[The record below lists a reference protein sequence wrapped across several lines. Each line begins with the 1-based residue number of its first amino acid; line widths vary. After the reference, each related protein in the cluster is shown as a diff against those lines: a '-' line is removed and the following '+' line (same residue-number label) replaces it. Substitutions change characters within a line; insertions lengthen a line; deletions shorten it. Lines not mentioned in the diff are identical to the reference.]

1 MRNEIRSLLKQGIY
15 HQEEIFR
22 RLYPT
27 FPGHYSRLRDMISEE
42 KNNA

>member
-1 MRNEIRSLLKQGIY
+1 MEHQIRALLKQGIY
-15 HQEEIFR
+15 HQDEIFN

-27 FPGHYSRLRDMISEE
+27 FKGHYSRLRDMISKE